1 MLEIDF
7 NITIV
12 GLGLIGGSYAMAIR
26 DLYPKNLWG
35 IDTDENV
42 INIAMGKGIIDKG
55 YLDPAEALKNSDLV
69 IMCLYPQFVS
79 KFIKDNMNNFKHG
92 AIITDTAG
100 VKNNI
105 INDINSF
112 LRKDLDF
119 IGGHPIAGKEFKGI
133 ESASKE
139 IFNDANYVITP
150 IEKNKIENINIVE
163 NIAKMIGVKNII
175 KISPEKHDEI
185 IAYTS
190 QLPHAIA
197 IAIINSNIDKNVEN
211 FLGGSFMDAT
221 RVANI
226 NSELWQE
233 LLLTNKKELIKK
245 IEIFEGEINKIKE
258 AILDDDKDFLTTMLN
273 NARYEWKRIQ
283 K

>member
-1 MLEIDF
+1 LLEIDF

-12 GLGLIGGSYAMAIR
+12 GLGLIGGSYATAIR
-26 DLYPKNLWG
+26 DLHPKNLWG

-42 INIAMGKGIIDKG
+42 INIAKEKGIIDEG
-55 YLDPAEALKNSDLV
+55 YLNPTEALKNSDLI
-69 IMCLYPQFVS
+69 IMCIYPQFIT
-79 KFIKDNMNNFKHG
+79 KFIKDNMNNFKYG

-100 VKNNI
+100 IKNSI
-105 INDINSF
+105 ISDINSF
-112 LRKDLDF
+112 LRQDLDF

-150 IEKNKIENINIVE
+150 TEKNKKENIEIVE
-163 NIAKMIGVKNII
+163 NIVKMIGFKNIV

-190 QLPHAIA
+190 QLPHVIA
-197 IAIINSNIDKNVEN
+197 SAIINSNTDKNVEN
-211 FLGGSFMDAT
+211 FIGGSFKDAT
-221 RVANI
+221 RVANV

-245 IEIFEGEINKIKE
+245 IEIFEDNIKKIKD
-258 AILDDDKDFLTTMLN
+258 AILEDNKNSLLNMLN
-273 NARYEWKRIQ
+273 NARIEGKNMYK
-283 K
+283 